1 MSSRRITWGVAV
13 LGTLAL
19 AFGALGVAGAKKR
32 TKTKTFSSGN
42 ISVPIVDDDSATFAK
57 VNVGKRGKV
66 KDVNL
71 SLRLDHTDLG
81 DIELFL
87 LSPGGKTLHFWEN
100 DGPSTSDEDL
110 GTGSNSCAGS
120 KTTFDDEAAD
130 DFDDLSTAPAGH
142 VGSFKPP
149 HGDLSTFDRSKMQG
163 AWWLGIVD
171 DVGGDEGT
179 VGCAQ
184 LKIKYKKTRR

>member
-19 AFGALGVAGAKKR
+19 AFGALGIAGAAKR

-42 ISVPIVDDDSATFAK
+42 VSAPIVDDDGATFVK

-81 DIELFL
+81 DVEFYL
-87 LSPGGKTLHFWEN
+87 LSPGGKSLHFWEN
-100 DGPSTSDEDL
+100 DNPSTSDEDF

-120 KTTFDDEAAD
+120 KTTFDDEASD
-130 DFDDLSTAPAGH
+130 DFGDLDGAPAGH
-142 VGSFKPP
+142 VGRFEPP
-149 HGDLSTFDRSKMQG
+149 HGSLSTFDRTKMQG
-163 AWWLGIVD
+163 AWWLAVID
-171 DVGGDEGT
+171 DVGGDDGD
-179 VGCAQ
+179 VGCVQ
-184 LKIKYKKTRR
+184 LKIKYKKTRG